1 MTPAHGL
8 FRPAILLAVALSAA
22 SFASLQAANEYQID
36 LRVDPARGAI
46 HGIEKVIYKNET
58 QAPLDTLF
66 LDAPGLPGNP
76 PIPGNER
83 WEIFAVVDAKGNK
96 TNLTWK
102 ADEETYAVALSTPLG
117 AGFKTNFTI
126 EYERPLSPADQA
138 PGYVSLTDRDSGAWY
153 PKFRAYRAGSFG
165 SDDFKD
171 MTVSVTPPAGWTM
184 ASSGSQGAAKGA
196 PAGAGKITVA
206 LKSTRNFALA
216 FGDKFK
222 LVRGSAGTI
231 PVLVYSLDGQDAWAR
246 QALEMTSDAV
256 GYYQAFLGAYPPAQ
270 ISVLPAAASED
281 KGASSSQVIYAP
293 AAGGEGTL
301 RDAISFQSARLV
313 WGWSVGDPSDVTPF
327 VGNGLAIWCQQNY
340 LAKKNNSDL
349 HAQYLKAGINDTYLV
364 GVLRGYDTTLI
375 RTRAERAKLD
385 WDFNRIVAQAK
396 SAAVMHMLGGIL
408 GEDKLQETAQGIL
421 KTNKQL
427 IITDRDFQ
435 KLAQAATSAKLDGFF
450 DQWLRT
456 KDYLDYYMSH
466 VRTNKTDAGWE
477 VRSDVW
483 KTGTAAM
490 PVEIVAEDLSG
501 AKVRS
506 IFPADRSSGEMAIP
520 MKGPLASIALDPLQ
534 RLPLLARVGIGG
546 RLDLAESLM
555 VEGKLLR
562 ADEQI
567 DQALSDDPSNG
578 RALFLRG
585 RVLKERGDWA
595 GALALWSK
603 VLALST
609 SPDDSA
615 RIWSQI
621 WTGRI
626 YDLQGKRSEA
636 TALYS
641 AVANLPDVRGSRA
654 AAAAGIQAPF
664 VDAWPPLIP

>member
-1 MTPAHGL
+1 
-8 FRPAILLAVALSAA
+8 V
-22 SFASLQAANEYQID
+22 
-36 LRVDPARGAI
+36 V
-46 HGIEKVIYKNET
+46 YKNDTE
-58 QAPLDTLF
+58 APLDTLF

-76 PIPGNER
+76 PIPDNER
-83 WEIFAVVDAKGNK
+83 WQIFAVLDAKGNK
-96 TNLTWK
+96 ANLTWK
-102 ADEETYAVALSTPLG
+102 GDEQTYSVPLSTPLG
-117 AGFKTNFTI
+117 AGFKTTFTI
-126 EYERPLSPADQA
+126 EYERPISPADQA
-138 PGYVSLTDRDSGAWY
+138 PGYLSLNDRDSGSWY

-171 MTVSVTPPAGWTM
+171 MTVSVSLPAGWTM

-206 LKSTRNFALA
+206 LKSTRNFAVA
-216 FGDKFK
+216 FSDKFK
-222 LVRGSAGTI
+222 MVRGTAGTI
-231 PVLVYSLDGQDAWAR
+231 PVMVYSLDGQDAWSR
-246 QALEMTSDAV
+246 QALEATSDAV
-256 GYYQAFLGAYPPAQ
+256 NYYQGFLGAYPPAQ
-270 ISVLPAAASED
+270 ISVLPAAPGED
-281 KGASSSQVIYAP
+281 RGASSSQVIYAP
-293 AAGGEGTL
+293 AAGGEGAL
-301 RDAISFQSARLV
+301 RDGISLQAARLV
-313 WGWSVGDPSDVTPF
+313 WGWSIGDPSDVTPF
-327 VGNGLAIWCQQNY
+327 VANGLAIWCQQNY
-340 LAKKNNSDL
+340 LAKKGNVDL
-349 HAQYLKAGINDTYLV
+349 HTQYLKAGINDTYLV

-375 RTRAERAKLD
+375 RSRAERAKLD
-385 WDFNRIVAQAK
+385 WDFDRIVAQAK

-408 GEDKLQETAQGIL
+408 GEDKLQETARGIL

-435 KLAQAATSAKLDGFF
+435 KLAQTATTAKLDGFF

-466 VRTNKTDAGWE
+466 VRTNKTDTSWE
-477 VRSDVW
+477 VRSDIW

-490 PVEIVAEDLSG
+490 PVEIVAEDLAG

-520 MKGPLASIALDPLQ
+520 LKGPLASIALDPLQ
-534 RLPLLARVGIGG
+534 RLPLIARLGVGG

-567 DQALSDDPSNG
+567 DQALSDDPTSA
-578 RALFLRG
+578 RALYLRG
-585 RVLKERGDWA
+585 RVLKERGDWT
-595 GALALWSK
+595 GALSLWSK
-603 VLALST
+603 VTALST

-615 RIWSQI
+615 RIWAQI
-621 WTGRI
+621 WTARI
-626 YDLQGKRSEA
+626 YDLQGKRGEA

-664 VDAWPPLIP
+664 TDAWPPLLP

>member
-1 MTPAHGL
+1 MTRAP
-8 FRPAILLAVALSAA
+8 FRSIFLLAVALSAA
-22 SFASLQAANEYQID
+22 STTSLQAANEYQID

-46 HGIEKVIYKNET
+46 HGVEKVVYKNDT

-83 WEIFAVVDAKGNK
+83 WQIFAVTDAKGNK
-96 TNLTWK
+96 ANLTWK
-102 ADEETYAVALSTPLG
+102 ADEQTFAVALSTPLA
-117 AGFKTNFTI
+117 AGYKTNFTI

-138 PGYVSLTDRDSGAWY
+138 PGYLSLTDRDSGAWY

-171 MTVSVTPPAGWTM
+171 MTVTVTPPTGSTM

-196 PAGAGKITVA
+196 PAGGGKITVA

-216 FGDKFK
+216 FSDKFK
-222 LVRGSAGTI
+222 MVRGSAGTI
-231 PVLVYSLDGQDAWAR
+231 PVMVYSLDGQDAWAR
-246 QALEMTSDAV
+246 QSLELVSDAV
-256 GYYQAFLGAYPPAQ
+256 SYYQTFMGAYPPAQ
-270 ISVLPAAASED
+270 ISVLPAAPGED
-281 KGASSSQVIYAP
+281 RGASSTQVIYAP
-293 AAGGEGTL
+293 AAGGEVAL
-301 RDAISFQSARLV
+301 REAISLQSARLV
-313 WGWSVGDPSDVTPF
+313 WGWSIGDPSDVTPF
-327 VGNGLAIWCQQNY
+327 VANGLATWFQQNY
-340 LAKKNNSDL
+340 LAKKNNVEL
-349 HAQYLKAGINDTYLV
+349 HTQFLKSGINDTYLV
-364 GVLRGYDTTLI
+364 GVLRGYDTTLM
-375 RTRAERAKLD
+375 RTRGERANLD
-385 WDFNRIVAQAK
+385 WDFDRIVAQAK

-408 GEDKLQETAQGIL
+408 GEDKLQQTAQGIVR
-421 KTNKQL
+421 TNKQL
-427 IITDRDFQ
+427 IITDREFQ

-456 KDYLDYYMSH
+456 KDYLDYYQSH

-477 VRSDVW
+477 VHSDIW

-490 PVEIVAEDLSG
+490 PVEIVAEDLTG

-506 IFPADRSSGEMAIP
+506 VFPADRNSGEMAIP
-520 MKGPLASIALDPLQ
+520 LKGPLASIALDPLQ
-534 RLPLLARVGIGG
+534 RLPLLSRVGIGG

-555 VEGKLLR
+555 VDGKLLR

-578 RALFLRG
+578 RAIYLRG

-609 SPDDSA
+609 SPDDPA
-615 RIWSQI
+615 RIWSQL
-621 WTGRI
+621 WTARI

-664 VDAWPPLIP
+664 VDAWPPLLP